1 MGRFELHTVDTAP
14 EGSKGTLQA
23 VEDKDGF
30 APNLMKEFAGA
41 PAALKGYVA
50 LSQAFEESSLSPAEQ
65 QLVLVS
71 AAVENE
77 CHYCVAV
84 HSAGALQA
92 GAPEQAVEA
101 VRSGDPVEDQR
112 LDALRR
118 FTQEVTAR
126 RGWVG
131 EDAVQ
136 AFLDAGYEQSQ
147 VLEVITGIALKTL
160 SNYTNHIGQT
170 PLDDA
175 FQDFAWE
182 GEREVA
188 GV

>member
-23 VEDKDGF
+23 VEDKYGF
-30 APNLMKEFAGA
+30 APNLMKEF
-41 PAALKGYVA
+41 
-50 LSQAFEESSLSPAEQ
+50 
-65 QLVLVS
+65 
-71 AAVENE
+71 
-77 CHYCVAV
+77 
-84 HSAGALQA
+84 A

-101 VRSGDPVEDQR
+101 VRSGDPVDDGR

-136 AFLDAGYEQSQ
+136 AFLDAGYEQPQ

-182 GEREVA
+182 GEREAA